1 MNTQTLVLAGLA
13 AVLVFWAVGA
23 HNRVVAL
30 RNEIVR
36 AFAPLD
42 EQFRLRQQLLRK
54 QAGRLTESGAAQ
66 PADLEALQAALMQ
79 ADAACAHARVHP
91 GAAGAIAS
99 LRLAEEVLAATRQ
112 RLAVATAPAAADPEL
127 VELATR
133 LAAGEAS
140 LAFTRE
146 RFNATVAAYNAA
158 VRQFPTA
165 LLAAVFRFRPAGLL

>member
-1 MNTQTLVLAGLA
+1 MTNQTLVLLVLA

-23 HNRVVAL
+23 HNRIVAL

-36 AFAPLD
+36 AFTPLD

-54 QAGRLTESGAAQ
+54 QAGQLADTGAVP

-99 LRLAEEVLAATRQ
+99 LRLAEEVLGATRQ
-112 RLAVATAPAAADPEL
+112 RLAAPTAADPEL
-127 VELATR
+127 AELATR

-146 RFNATVAAYNAA
+146 RFNAAVAAYNAA
-158 VRQFPTA
+158 VRQFPTQ
-165 LLAAVFRFRPAGLL
+165 LIAAVFRFRPAGQL

>member
-1 MNTQTLVLAGLA
+1 MTTQTLLLIAAV

-23 HNRVVAL
+23 HNRLVAL

-36 AFAPLD
+36 AFGPLD

-54 QAGRLTESGAAQ
+54 QAGQLSDSGAVQ

-99 LRLAEEVLAATRQ
+99 LRLAEEVLATTRQ
-112 RLAVATAPAAADPEL
+112 RLSAPTAANPEMA
-127 VELATR
+127 ELATR
-133 LAAGEAS
+133 LAAGEAA
-140 LAFTRE
+140 LGFTRAG
-146 RFNATVAAYNAA
+146 FNAAVGAYNAA
-158 VRQFPTA
+158 VAQFPTGLVAA
-165 LLAAVFRFRPAGLL
+165 LFRFRAAGQL

>member
-1 MNTQTLVLAGLA
+1 MTTSTIAWIALA

-23 HNRVVAL
+23 HNRLVAL

-36 AFAPLD
+36 AFGPLD

-54 QAGRLTESGAAQ
+54 QAGELTDSGAAQ
-66 PADLEALQAALMQ
+66 PVDLEALQAALMQ

-99 LRLAEEVLAATRQ
+99 LRLAEEVLASTRQ
-112 RLAVATAPAAADPEL
+112 RLTAAAAADPAMA
-127 VELATR
+127 ELATR
-133 LAAGEAS
+133 LAAGDAS

-146 RFNATVAAYNAA
+146 SFNAAVGAYNAA
-158 VRQFPTA
+158 VRQFPTWLVAA
-165 LLAAVFRFRPAGLL
+165 LFRFRPAGLL